1 MATIERAPET
11 TAAADRPHFRVA
23 IVGSG
28 FAGLGMAIR
37 LKQKGIEDFV
47 IFERADD
54 VGGTWRDNTYPGCQC
69 DVPSH
74 LYSFS
79 FAPNPGWSRT
89 FSRQPEIQD
98 YLRRCAGHFDAIPHV
113 RFRHAGTGARW
124 DDERQL
130 WEVDTTQGS
139 FTASVLVAGMGGLSE
154 PSIPEIPGLDSFEG
168 PAFHTAQWAHD
179 VDVRGRRVAVIGTGA
194 SSIQVVP
201 EIQPELDR
209 LHLFQRTPAWIMPH
223 P

>member
-1 MATIERAPET
+1 MAVIEQARSNEDSGART
-11 TAAADRPHFRVA
+11 HFRVA
-23 IVGSG
+23 IVGTG

-37 LKQKGIEDFV
+37 LKQEGIEDFV
-47 IFERADD
+47 VFERADD

-79 FAPNPGWSRT
+79 FAPNPDWSHT
-89 FSRQPEIQD
+89 FSRQPEIED
-98 YLRRCAGHFDAIPHV
+98 YLRRCAGHFDVIPHV
-113 RFRHAGTGARW
+113 RFRHAVTGARW

-154 PSIPEIPGLDSFEG
+154 PSIPAIPGLDSFEG
-168 PAFHTAQWAHD
+168 PAFHTAQWDHAAD
-179 VDVRGRRVAVIGTGA
+179 LRGRRVAVIGTGA

-201 EIQPELDR
+201 EIQPEVEK
-209 LHLFQRTPAWIMPH
+209 LHLFQRTPA
-223 P
+223 